1 MDGPSQP
8 LSLIVMQTPKAMQAS
23 RDEIFLRGRAVQLG
37 EAISGEAS
45 CVEAVLTVGRQLME
59 EGLSN
64 VDSDDE
70 VVSILRGQG
79 FETLITSPEGEIV
92 IAYHSLVRRTA
103 GAESWTLARHV
114 KERTVVPFLPH
125 LLEVT
130 QMAMSADLVTN
141 GEAFQNE
148 DNSPRDDIARHV
160 EASEN
165 WTEVSVLEFFNSALP
180 NTSQVRG
187 LKSQPIVQVKSMRD
201 PKLKWRDACDD
212 DEVRGEVVFVSSTA
226 AKSYVRRDS
235 DIRVLYEGRPDV
247 MAEMRLGQLAA
258 EYRLLERGSKDTE
271 NIRYSMNKKH
281 LEMGIGIILT
291 IDLTMMVMMVIGIA

>member
-8 LSLIVMQTPKAMQAS
+8 LSLIVMQTPKDMQAS
-23 RDEIFLRGRAVQLG
+23 RDEIFLRGRAVQLAG
-37 EAISGEAS
+37 AISGEGREPS
-45 CVEAVLTVGRQLME
+45 CLEAVLTVGRNLME

-64 VDSDDE
+64 VEIDDE

-79 FETLITSPEGEIV
+79 FETLITLPEGEIV
-92 IAYHSLVRRTA
+92 IAYHSLIRRTA

-114 KERTVVPFLPH
+114 EELTVVPFLPH

-141 GEAFQNE
+141 GEACHNE

-160 EASEN
+160 EAPEN
-165 WTEVSVLEFFNSALP
+165 WTEVSILEFYNSALP

-187 LKSQPIVQVKSMRD
+187 LKSQPIVRVKSTRD

-271 NIRYSMNKKH
+271 NIRYSINKKH

-291 IDLTMMVMMVIGIA
+291 IDLTMMVIGIA